1 MNNESNNYI
10 ITVVGILLTLSELL
24 PFIKTIK
31 SNGIIQLVIG
41 FCIFLLKK
49 DKKDSNNETEQLLE
63 NFLEQRLNE
72 IEGSEIEGSEIE
84 AQDKDKDKDKDKIQQ
99 STSNFVF
106 SSQNITISFNSPNE
120 IKMS

>member
-72 IEGSEIEGSEIE
+72 IEGSEIE
-84 AQDKDKDKDKDKIQQ
+84 AQDKDKDKDKIQQ

>member
-72 IEGSEIEGSEIE
+72 IEGSEIE